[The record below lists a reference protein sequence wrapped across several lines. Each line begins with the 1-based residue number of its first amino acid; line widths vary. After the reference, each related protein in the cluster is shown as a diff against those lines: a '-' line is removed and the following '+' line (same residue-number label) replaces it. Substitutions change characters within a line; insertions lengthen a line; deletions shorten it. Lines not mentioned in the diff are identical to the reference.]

1 MPGITKVLSQITTY
15 VVGLLSG
22 TYIRKR
28 KRGRESC
35 FRSDDSCEILD
46 EQKVLFSSHFDFFG
60 SELMFMLN
68 QTVEGLMVHKG

>member
-1 MPGITKVLSQITTY
+1 MKQPQEGRRGREEERKLGKKEISVGRMPGITKVLSQITTY
-15 VVGLLSG
+15 VVGLFSG

-46 EQKVLFSSHFDFFG
+46 
-60 SELMFMLN
+60 
-68 QTVEGLMVHKG
+68 